1 MSSEKS
7 IIINKENKI
16 IKFINAIKVFLF
28 GKKIIKKDIQNS
40 IDKLK
45 LENEHLKNHKE
56 DDNLVQAIV
65 ATNEKRIAA
74 LNYMKDLKKSRNKKE
89 IIIVE

>member
-7 IIINKENKI
+7 IIISKENKI

-45 LENEHLKNHKE
+45 LENEHLKDHKE

>member
-40 IDKLK
+40 INKFK

>member
-7 IIINKENKI
+7 IIISKENKI
-16 IKFINAIKVFLF
+16 IKFINSIKVFLF

-45 LENEHLKNHKE
+45 LENEHLKDHKE

-65 ATNEKRIAA
+65 ATNEKRIVA

>member
-7 IIINKENKI
+7 IIISKESKI
-16 IKFINAIKVFLF
+16 IKFINSIKLFLF

-45 LENEHLKNHKE
+45 MENEYLNNQKE
-56 DDNLVQAIV
+56 DDNLVQVTV

-74 LNYMKDLKKSRNKKE
+74 LNYMKNLKKSKNKKE

>member
-7 IIINKENKI
+7 ITISKENKI

-28 GKKIIKKDIQNS
+28 GKKITKKDIQNS

-45 LENEHLKNHKE
+45 LENEHLKDHKE
-56 DDNLVQAIV
+56 DDNLVQATV

>member
-7 IIINKENKI
+7 IIISKENKI
-16 IKFINAIKVFLF
+16 IKFINSIKVFLF

-45 LENEHLKNHKE
+45 LENEHLKDHKE